1 MRDNKKKKFLAG
13 ISLVLCLLILG
24 ICLTGSVSGQKKAV
38 PENPINGISS
48 DRSQVV
54 YRGKGFYSP
63 VVSGD
68 NETGTEL
75 LNTEVLIQDQKPENQ
90 EPEPE
95 EQQNQ
100 NEEEMFSDDG
110 SGADGQADGSV
121 ENSEQTGEN
130 ISGDANSG
138 EADSQVTVKFEGSD
152 TEASDHTDSSND
164 DRNQTGALVPE
175 PTAIP
180 QETPE
185 AEDLRPTISSDLTE
199 GETIHKESRVFSVYA
214 EDYKERALTPSQLT
228 VTCNGEK
235 LSSISTD
242 NGVIKYKAYL
252 NDSNEISITATDRYG
267 NTDTVSVTVYKEIS
281 SNEEEEQPAGTIT
294 FSLEASTIGLGNII
308 GPTEVPFYEEE
319 TLPYVLNRV
328 LYSAGCQYHF
338 TGSMDAGF
346 YLKSVDRAG
355 ITSGYEIP
363 AQLEE
368 HLREVNDIPDPDTC
382 SPDWLGEGT
391 LTGGSGWMFSVNGV
405 YLNSGMNTYF
415 PADGD
420 EIRVRFT
427 LYYGADIG
435 EAMLGGETWG
445 GLVI

>member
-24 ICLTGSVSGQKKAV
+24 ICFTGSVSGQKKAV
-38 PENPINGISS
+38 LENPIKGISS

-68 NETGTEL
+68 NETDTQY
-75 LNTEVLIQDQKPENQ
+75 LNTEVLIQDQESENQ
-90 EPEPE
+90 DSDSEDQE
-95 EQQNQ
+95 NQ
-100 NEEEMFSDDG
+100 NAEDLFSDDG
-110 SGADGQADGSV
+110 SESDGQADGSG
-121 ENSEQTGEN
+121 ENSEETAMSDQEDTGAEKT
-130 ISGDANSG
+130 DTP
-138 EADSQVTVKFEGSD
+138 VTTKFEDSD
-152 TEASDHTDSSND
+152 TETADHADGSDD
-164 DRNQTGALVPE
+164 DRNQAGALAPE
-175 PTAIP
+175 PTEIP

-185 AEDLRPTISSDLTE
+185 VEDLRPTISSDLTD

-214 EDYKERALTPSQLT
+214 EDYKERVLTPSQLT

-242 NGVIKYKAYL
+242 NGVIRYKAYL
-252 NDSNEISITATDRYG
+252 NESNEISITATDRYG
-267 NTDTVSVTVYKEIS
+267 NTDTVSVTVYKEI
-281 SNEEEEQPAGTIT
+281 NGNEEEEEQPAGTIT
-294 FSLEASTIGLGNII
+294 FSLEGSTIGLGNII

-346 YLKSVDRAG
+346 YLKSVDRTG

-363 AQLEE
+363 AQIEE
-368 HLREVNDIPDPDTC
+368 HLEEVNDIPDPDTC

-405 YLNSGMNTYF
+405 YLSSGMNTYF

-445 GLVI
+445 DW